1 MAGELDFLELV
12 LHSGPVVKAVL
23 LLLLLASVF
32 SWGAIIDRSRAFS
45 KARKTAKTFRKKFWE
60 GEDLGSFFKRAKPKK
75 YGGMCSIFT
84 AGFKEFT
91 TTREHGGDHITIIN
105 NSRRA
110 MRVAQNRELT
120 RLENQLTLLATVG
133 STSPYVGL
141 FGTVWGILNSFQALG
156 SVQQATLSMVAP
168 GIAEALVATALGLFA
183 AIPAVIAYNKY
194 TAEIERL
201 EGEYDDFIEEF
212 TNVLQRQLI
221 R

>member
-1 MAGELDFLELV
+1 MAGELDILQLV
-12 LHSGPVVKAVL
+12 LNSGPVVKAVL
-23 LLLLLASVF
+23 LLLLLASIL
-32 SWGAIIDRSRAFS
+32 SWGAIIDRSIAFG
-45 KARKTAKTFRKKFWE
+45 KARKTANQFTKKFWN
-60 GEDLGSFFKRAKPKK
+60 GSDLGSFFKRADPKK
-75 YGGMCSIFT
+75 NGGMCTIFT

-91 TTREHGGDHITIIN
+91 TTREHGGDNITIIN

-120 RLENQLTLLATVG
+120 RLENQLSLLATVG

-156 SVQQATLSMVAP
+156 SVQQATLNMVAP
-168 GIAEALVATALGLFA
+168 GIAEALIATALGLFA
-183 AIPAVIAYNKY
+183 AIPAVIAYNRY
-194 TAEIERL
+194 TSEIERL
-201 EGEYDDFIEEF
+201 EGVYDDFIEEF